1 MLIQPI
7 DYALLVWFA
16 IAGMS
21 AAYVAYDQWRHN
33 PEPSVMR
40 AGFVLVTLYMGPF
53 GLLLYVLADKEPR
66 PGTHEEFVKPL
77 WKQGVGSTIH
87 CVAGDAT
94 GIILAAVIT
103 ASLGLPMWLDL
114 IVEYATGFGFGL
126 FIFQSLFMKDMMGGT
141 YWQNVRRSFL
151 PEFISM
157 NAMMAGMG
165 SLMSFLMMG
174 RDMRA
179 MDPLELLFW
188 GVMSLG
194 VIVGFAT
201 AYPVNV
207 WLVAEQLKHG
217 LMTERKKGGPFDL
230 HVPYEGTK
238 EEYSSES
245 DAHDQAGHGAEKQQ
259 THSMVSGVTTPQ
271 LFSVTALSV
280 VLLLTGLIAPAN
292 WINLR
297 LSAKQVG
304 GLIMPPGMI
313 MPRDTSA
320 EKMQEMAAVH
330 PRLVTREYGMGT
342 RGDQPLEPRIENGVK
357 VFSLEVS
364 VIRWHILP
372 NVAVDAFAYNGQIP
386 GPRIRVSQGDHVRI
400 VVHSQLPE
408 STTVHWHGLFLP
420 NKMDG
425 PAFITQDP
433 IRTGDSYSYEFTAD
447 QAGTFF
453 YHSHDHPDRQQGLGL
468 YGAFIIDPLTPE
480 KDEPKVDLEYVI
492 QLQEW
497 LVREGL
503 TYPAMLMEGGLPNYF
518 TINGRAYPSTD
529 VIHMKVGQSV
539 KLRFIGTSNNFIHP
553 MHVHGGPFTVVARDG
568 VTLSS
573 SARYE
578 ADTINLGSGQRYDVI
593 WPARRPG
600 KWLIHCHIPHHT
612 ENDNVEEHGGGGLM
626 MLVDV
631 VDK

>member
-1 MLIQPI
+1 MLIRPV

-16 IAGMS
+16 LAGIS
-21 AAYVAYDQWRHN
+21 AAYVAYDQWRNN
-33 PEPSVMR
+33 PEPNVMR
-40 AGFVLVTLYMGPF
+40 AAFVLVTLYMGPL
-53 GLLLYVLADKEPR
+53 GLLLYVLADKEPY
-66 PGTHEEFVKPL
+66 PGTHEEFVRPL

-103 ASLGLPMWLDL
+103 AALGLPMWFDL
-114 IVEYATGFGFGL
+114 IIEYATGFGFGL
-126 FIFQSLFMKDMMGGT
+126 FIFQSLFMKNLMGGT
-141 YWQNVRRSFL
+141 YWENVRRTFL

-165 SLMSFLMMG
+165 PLMSFLMMG
-174 RDMRA
+174 RDMRT

-194 VIVGFAT
+194 VIVGFTT
-201 AYPVNV
+201 AYPFNV
-207 WLVAEQLKHG
+207 WLVAQQLKHG
-217 LMTERKKGGPFDL
+217 LMTRRKPRSRFDL
-230 HVPYEGTK
+230 AVEAH
-238 EEYSSES
+238 SSHNQE
-245 DAHDQAGHGAEKQQ
+245 HNH
-259 THSMVSGVTTPQ
+259 HSMKSGVTAPQ
-271 LFSVTALSV
+271 LLAVTLISLV
-280 VLLLTGLIAPAN
+280 FLLTGLVAPAN
-292 WINLR
+292 WKNLR
-297 LSAKQVG
+297 LSAKEVG

-330 PRLVTREYGMGT
+330 PRLVAREYGMEAK
-342 RGDQPLEPRIENGVK
+342 GDLPLEPRMENGVK
-357 VFSLEVS
+357 VFNLEVS

-386 GPRIRVSQGDHVRI
+386 GPRIRVSRGDHVRI
-400 VVHSQLPE
+400 IVHSQLPE
-408 STTVHWHGLFLP
+408 STTVHWHGLVLP

-433 IRTGDSYSYEFTAD
+433 IRTGDSYIYEFTAD

-468 YGAFIIDPLTPE
+468 YGAFIIDPRGPE
-480 KDEPKVDLEYVI
+480 KNEPKADLEYVI

-529 VIHMKVGQSV
+529 VIHMKVGESV

-568 VTLSS
+568 VTLAP
-573 SARYE
+573 SARYD

-593 WPARRPG
+593 WLARRPG
-600 KWLIHCHIPHHT
+600 KWLIFFHNPHPT
-612 ENDNVEEHGGGGLM
+612 ENDNVEENGGGGLM
-626 MLVDV
+626 MLIDV
-631 VDK
+631 TDQ

>member
-1 MLIQPI
+1 MFIQPI
-7 DYALLVWFA
+7 DYALLCWFLLA
-16 IAGMS
+16 AAS
-21 AAYVAYDQWRHN
+21 AAYVAYDQWKNN
-33 PEPSVMR
+33 PEPHIMR
-40 AGFVLVTLYMGPF
+40 AAFVLVTLYMGPLGF
-53 GLLLYVLADKEPR
+53 LIYILADKEPK
-66 PGTHEEFVKPL
+66 PGTHENFVDAL
-77 WKQGVGSTIH
+77 WKQGMGSTIH

-94 GIILAAVIT
+94 GIIVAAVIT

-114 IVEYATGFGFGL
+114 IVEYLTGFGFGL
-126 FIFQSLFMKDMMGGT
+126 FIFQSLFMKNMMGGT
-141 YWQNVRRSFL
+141 YWENVRRTFL

-179 MDPLELLFW
+179 MDPLEFLFW

-194 VIVGFAT
+194 VIVGFTT
-201 AYPVNV
+201 AYPFNV
-207 WLVAEQLKHG
+207 WLVTQQLKHG
-217 LMTERKKGGPFDL
+217 LMTERKPRSRFDL
-230 HVPYEGTK
+230 RSQRHEQ
-238 EEYSSES
+238 ES
-245 DAHDQAGHGAEKQQ
+245 GSQQ
-259 THSMVSGVTTPQ
+259 DSKSDKKREPEHHSMKSGVTRPQ
-271 LFSVTALSV
+271 LFAVTSIS
-280 VLLLTGLIAPAN
+280 LLFLLAGLMAPAN
-292 WINLR
+292 WKNLR
-297 LSAKQVG
+297 LSAKEVG

-330 PRLVTREYGMGT
+330 PRLVKREYGIDAK
-342 RGDQPLEPRIENGVK
+342 GDLPLKPKIEDGVK
-357 VFSLEVS
+357 VFNLEVS

-372 NVAVDAFAYNGQIP
+372 NVVVDAFAYNGQIP
-386 GPRIRVSQGDHVRI
+386 GPRIRVSQGDRVRI
-400 VVHSQLPE
+400 VVHSELPE
-408 STTVHWHGLFLP
+408 STTVHWHGLVLP

-433 IRTGDSYSYEFTAD
+433 IRTGDAYDYEFTAD

-453 YHSHDHPDRQQGLGL
+453 YHSHDHPDRQQALGL
-468 YGAFIIDPLTPE
+468 YGAFIIDPR
-480 KDEPKVDLEYVI
+480 EPDKHGPKADLEYVI

-518 TINGRAYPSTD
+518 TINGRAFPSTD

-568 VTLSS
+568 VTLPV
-573 SARYE
+573 SARYD
-578 ADTINLGSGQRYDVI
+578 ADTINLGPGQRYDVI

-612 ENDNVEEHGGGGLM
+612 ENDNVEQNGGGGLM
-626 MLVDV
+626 MLIDV
-631 VDK
+631 AEK